1 MKHTKRLAVLIAGC
15 VLPIV
20 ATVGPAS
27 AADNLTRQ
35 TLTFPAE
42 AVATCEGGVQV
53 GLGFDIVRNVHEYTD
68 STGTVIGEKRN
79 VNFIGIFSLMGTDR
93 TYTFQGARIVT
104 ENFVTGT
111 FTSVGNYRT
120 VTQPGVGVVFHAAGR
135 EMFDENFD
143 LLFSSGPKYDEASPD
158 AQSDIC
164 GLFGL
169 RVA

>member
-20 ATVGPAS
+20 GTMGPAS
-27 AADNLTRQ
+27 AADNVTRQ
-35 TLTFPAE
+35 TLSFPAE

-53 GLGFDIVRNVHEYTD
+53 GLGFDIVRNIHEYTD
-68 STGTVIGEKRN
+68 STGTVIRAKRN
-79 VNFIGIFSLMGTDR
+79 VNFIGIFSLMGTDE

-104 ENFVTGT
+104 EDFVTGT

-120 VTQPGVGVVFHAAGR
+120 VTQPGTGIVFHVAGR

-143 LLFSSGPKYDEASPD
+143 LVFSSGPKYDEASPA
-158 AQSDIC
+158 AQSEIC

-169 RVA
+169 QAA

>member
-1 MKHTKRLAVLIAGC
+1 MKHTKKLAVLIAGC

-20 ATVGPAS
+20 GTMGPAS
-27 AADNLTRQ
+27 AADNVTRE
-35 TLTFPAE
+35 TLSFPAE

-53 GLGFDIVRNVHEYTD
+53 GLGFDIVRNVHDYSD
-68 STGTVIGEKRN
+68 STGTVVLERRN
-79 VNFIGIFSLMGTDR
+79 VNFIGIFSVMGTDR

-104 ENFVTGT
+104 LDFVTGT

-120 VTQPGVGVVFHAAGR
+120 VTQPGTGIVFHAAGR

-143 LLFSSGPKYDEASPD
+143 LVFSSGPKYDEASPA

-169 RVA
+169 QAA

>member
-15 VLPIV
+15 VLPVIG
-20 ATVGPAS
+20 TMGPAS
-27 AADNLTRQ
+27 AADNTTREV
-35 TLTFPAE
+35 LAFPAE
-42 AVATCEGGVQV
+42 TVATCEGGAEV

-68 STGTVIGEKRN
+68 STGEVVLIRRN
-79 VNFIGIFSLMGTDR
+79 VNYTGIFSLMGTGQ
-93 TYTFQGARIVT
+93 TVTFQGARIVT
-104 ENFVTGT
+104 IDLVTGS

-120 VTQPGVGVVFHAAGR
+120 LTQPGTGVVFHAAGR

-143 LLFSSGPKYDEASPD
+143 LVFSAGPKYDEASPG

-169 RVA
+169 QVA